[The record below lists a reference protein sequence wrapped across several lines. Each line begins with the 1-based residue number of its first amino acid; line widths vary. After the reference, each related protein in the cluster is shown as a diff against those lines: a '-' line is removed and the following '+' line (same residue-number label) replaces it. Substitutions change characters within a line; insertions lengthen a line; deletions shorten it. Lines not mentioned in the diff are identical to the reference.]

1 MSETKLAP
9 STAAPNTVRFYFSFR
24 SPYSWL
30 ALHRLDLAFASTL
43 AASGLEVEYIPVC
56 PPPNFANDPAKV
68 PAKLEYIRHDTQ
80 RQAKAYG
87 LSAKPLA
94 AMDCDWVRPHAAY
107 FYAHDQ
113 SRGSGFARAVFSA
126 RFSESKDVGQDSVIA
141 ECARAVGLDPD
152 ATVAAQG
159 DTKLQERV
167 VLGMIRGV
175 TEDGI
180 FGVPLFVFRGERFWG
195 NDRIEWLLRHIDE
208 THGKPVANLASS
220 LLSPVHR
227 AG

>member
-1 MSETKLAP
+1 MSNPQLAP
-9 STAAPNTVRFYFSFR
+9 STANPDTVRFYFSFR

-30 ALHRLDLAFASTL
+30 AMHRAAAAFAG
-43 AASGLEVEYIPVC
+43 SGLTVEYIPVF

-68 PAKLEYIRHDTQ
+68 PAKLAYIQHDTA

-87 LSAKPLA
+87 LTAQPPA

-107 FYAHDQ
+107 VYAHDQ
-113 SRGSGFARAVFSA
+113 ARGPAFARSVFAA
-126 RFSESKDVGQDSVIA
+126 RFSESRDVGQDGVIA
-141 ECARAVGLDPD
+141 DCARRVGLDAD
-152 ATVAAQG
+152 ATVAAQ
-159 DTKLQERV
+159 DDVKLQERV

-175 TEDGI
+175 QEDGI

-208 THGKPVANLASS
+208 VRGKAVPELASA
-220 LLSPVHR
+220 LLSPVHS
-227 AG
+227 AQH